1 MNFTDRTW
9 KTERKW
15 TGNHKLFTDAGMVAD
30 YYYPLVKSAQNTN
43 KRWLEWFI
51 VENYK
56 YSKKSWDAVQPYIPI
71 YEKEIKENKK
81 RSREFLLG
89 ETIARKGSL
98 GYDIGLAGLT
108 VLNEWLGNKTD
119 TNLKTFIHLTEKLE
133 PYKRNTD
140 RSAYCKQMTTYTS
153 EFKKKIS
160 DTVINHAINGSRSDR
175 DTVITINGLTAL
187 SERLPF
193 FDYVSSTSKY
203 KKLTIFDIF
212 LNIFNTEPFVNM
224 IEYDNH

>member
-71 YEKEIKENKK
+71 YEKEIKYINDYKNDN
-81 RSREFLLG
+81 LVC
-89 ETIARKGSL
+89 I
-98 GYDIGLAGLT
+98 LT
-108 VLNEWLGNKTD
+108 NQSNVK
-119 TNLKTFIHLTEKLE
+119 IIKL
-133 PYKRNTD
+133 
-140 RSAYCKQMTTYTS
+140 
-153 EFKKKIS
+153 
-160 DTVINHAINGSRSDR
+160 
-175 DTVITINGLTAL
+175 
-187 SERLPF
+187 
-193 FDYVSSTSKY
+193 
-203 KKLTIFDIF
+203 
-212 LNIFNTEPFVNM
+212 
-224 IEYDNH
+224 